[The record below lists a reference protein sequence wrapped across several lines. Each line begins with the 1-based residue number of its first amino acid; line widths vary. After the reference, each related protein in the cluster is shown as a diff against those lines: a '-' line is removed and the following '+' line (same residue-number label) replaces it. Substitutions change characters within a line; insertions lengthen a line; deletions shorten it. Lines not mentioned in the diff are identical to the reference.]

1 MKQFV
6 RERLEDYLSGT
17 LSAQQ
22 EAELESHLQEHPEDA
37 AELAL
42 YGESSGLFENL
53 RAPEGVEPAGDFY
66 AHVMQRVEEQRAVT
80 FWMFFLQPAFARRLV
95 FGGLMWL
102 ALLGG
107 YVVTFDSI
115 GGTSTVHVAERML
128 SEPPSPEFNV
138 RLGSDIEQNRNSMLA
153 VLMVRE

>member
-6 RERLEDYLSGT
+6 REWLEDYLSGT
-17 LSAQQ
+17 LTAQQ
-22 EAELESHLQEHPEDA
+22 EAKLELHLQEHPEDA

-42 YGESSGLFENL
+42 YSESSGVFENL

-66 AHVMQRVEEQRAVT
+66 AHVMQRVEEQLAVP
-80 FWMFFLQPAFARRLV
+80 FWMFFLQPAFARRLA

-115 GGTSTVHVAERML
+115 GEESAPLVAERIL
-128 SEPPSPEFNV
+128 NQPRSSEFNV
-138 RLGSDIEQNRNSMLA
+138 RLGADIEQNRNSMLA
-153 VLMVRE
+153 VLMVRK

>member
-6 RERLEDYLSGT
+6 REHLEDYLSGT
-17 LSAQQ
+17 LTAKQ
-22 EAELESHLQEHPEDA
+22 EAEVEAYLRDHPEEA

-42 YGESSGLFENL
+42 YGESSALFDDL
-53 RAPEGVEPAGDFY
+53 RTPEAVEPAGDFY
-66 AHVMQRVEEQRAVT
+66 AHVMQRVEEQRAVP

-115 GGTSTVHVAERML
+115 VGTSTVHVVERML
-128 SEPPSPEFNV
+128 SAPPSPEFNV
-138 RLGSDIEQNRNSMLA
+138 RLGSDIQQNRNSMLA
-153 VLMVRE
+153 VLMVRK

>member
-6 RERLEDYLSGT
+6 RERLEDYLAGT
-17 LSAQQ
+17 LTGQQ
-22 EAELESHLQEHPEDA
+22 EAEFDAYLKEHPEEA

-42 YGESSGLFENL
+42 YGESSAWFEDL
-53 RAPEGVEPAGDFY
+53 RTPEPAEPGGDFY
-66 AHVMQRVEEQRAVT
+66 AHVMQRVEEQRAVP
-80 FWMFFLQPAFARRLV
+80 FWMFFLQPAFARRLA

-102 ALLGG
+102 TLLGG

-138 RLGSDIEQNRNSMLA
+138 RLGSDIELNRNSMLA

>member
-17 LSAQQ
+17 LTAKQ
-22 EAELESHLQEHPEDA
+22 EAEMEAYLRDHPEEK

-42 YGESSGLFENL
+42 YGESSVLFDDL
-53 RAPEGVEPAGDFY
+53 RIPEAGEPAGDFY
-66 AHVMQRVEEQRAVT
+66 AHVMQRVEEQRAVP

-102 ALLGG
+102 TLLGG
-107 YVVTFDSI
+107 YVVTSDSI
-115 GGTSTVHVAERML
+115 GDTSAYPGVEEIL
-128 SEPPSPEFNV
+128 SESRSPEFKV
-138 RLGSDIEQNRNSMLA
+138 RLGSDIQQNRNSMLA
-153 VLMVRE
+153 VLMVRK

>member
-6 RERLEDYLSGT
+6 KERLEDYLSGT
-17 LSAQQ
+17 LTAQQ
-22 EAELESHLQEHPEDA
+22 EAKFNTYLKEHPDEA

-42 YGESSGLFENL
+42 YGESSSWFEDL
-53 RAPEGVEPAGDFY
+53 RTPERSEPAGDFY
-66 AHVMQRVEEQRAVT
+66 AHVMQRVEEQRAVP

-95 FGGLMWL
+95 FGGLMWM

-107 YVVTFDSI
+107 YVVAFDSI
-115 GGTSTVHVAERML
+115 GGTSTVHIAERML

-138 RLGSDIEQNRNSMLA
+138 RLGSDIELNRNSMLA
-153 VLMVRE
+153 VVMVMD